1 MFKYFLFSTIL
12 QINFPI
18 SAQSSVQGKNGIHL
32 VSESCKNAFL
42 FEMGYL
48 KRDSAGI
55 IRGYWYNQELER
67 DSLIKLE
74 IEDSIPLR
82 PTEVDHG
89 LEISITKDAMK
100 ALLKV
105 FGFERKFNEYK
116 WRLSWCAN
124 SIPSGLDPA
133 QSVRA
138 KEMMSIWFEVNELNE
153 ISVGEIYQ
161 YSYNEKKQTNSFYP
175 HHADESVIRSAFTQY
190 VVAKSAVWKE
200 RNVLAQQVIWI
211 YCPSNYLKKKLKK

>member
-1 MFKYFLFSTIL
+1 MIKYFLFVTIIFVKIPL
-12 QINFPI
+12 
-18 SAQSSVQGKNGIHL
+18 SAQSSVQRKDGIHL
-32 VSESCKNAFL
+32 VSESCKNSFL

-55 IRGYWYNQELER
+55 IRGYEYNRELER

-74 IEDSIPLR
+74 IEDCIPLR

-89 LEISITKDAMK
+89 LEISITDDDMK

-116 WRLSWCAN
+116 WRLSWCSN
-124 SIPSGLDPA
+124 STMSGLDPA
-133 QSVRA
+133 QTLRA
-138 KEMMSIWFEVNELNE
+138 KEMMSIWFEVNGLNE
-153 ISVGEIYQ
+153 IKVNSIYQ
-161 YSYNEKKQTNSFYP
+161 YSYSEKKHANSRSLVNP
-175 HHADESVIRSAFTQY
+175 DDNSIRSAFTQY

-211 YCPSNYLKKKLKK
+211 YCPSNYWNKNEIK